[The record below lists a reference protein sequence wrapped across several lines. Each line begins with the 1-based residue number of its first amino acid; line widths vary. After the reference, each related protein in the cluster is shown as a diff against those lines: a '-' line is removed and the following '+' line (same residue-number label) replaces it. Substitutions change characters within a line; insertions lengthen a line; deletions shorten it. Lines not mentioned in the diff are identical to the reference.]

1 MNQTP
6 STTAFDVTLAD
17 GSRERIDAEKVFV
30 AESTHDQRSPGM
42 RHHSDPSSSAMSPG
56 PLRGATSPAPAA
68 VRWRSFAHDGI
79 TRAGAAICT
88 ARVSWAS

>member
-1 MNQTP
+1 MNRTP

-17 GSRERIDAEKVFV
+17 GSRERIDAENVFV
-30 AESTHDQRSPGM
+30 ADASHDQRSPGM

-68 VRWRSFAHDGI
+68 VKWRSFAYDGI

-88 ARVSWAS
+88 GGVSSAS

>member
-30 AESTHDQRSPGM
+30 ADASLMFSVAGQP
-42 RHHSDPSSSAMSPG
+42 DPH
-56 PLRGATSPAPAA
+56 LRRCRKP
-68 VRWRSFAHDGI
+68 WL
-79 TRAGAAICT
+79 
-88 ARVSWAS
+88 